1 MRYLFTTT
9 PIVTD
14 ENYYINESYIPDKYI
29 AADNLADA
37 LNEYVKFAAMYDIE
51 ITKNGLRN
59 KSDMYIGT
67 ADGDKQTGYVI
78 AARTLLDNGIKW
90 VRKNLEL
97 WVDIKGIVD
106 IEF

>member
-1 MRYLFTTT
+1 MKYLFATM

-14 ENYYINESYIPDKYI
+14 ENYYINENYIPDKYFS
-29 AADNLADA
+29 ADTLADA
-37 LNEYVKFAAMYDIE
+37 LNEYVKFVSDYDIT
-51 ITKNGLRN
+51 ITKNGLKH
-59 KSDMYIGT
+59 KSDMYIDT
-67 ADGDKQTGYVI
+67 ADGDKQSGYVI
-78 AARTLLDNGIKW
+78 AARTFLDNGTKW